1 MLSSRF
7 ASVFP
12 MTARLISL
20 VVRLGTRL
28 VSASVM
34 VAAVVAPAGVALAR
48 SRIKDVVAFE
58 GVRHNK
64 LVGYGLVVGLNGTG
78 DSLRNAPFTKQ
89 SLESMLERLGVNT
102 RDASNIDTK
111 DVAAVMVTADLP
123 AFAASGSQIDVSVS
137 AMGDTKSLLGGTL
150 LVTSLLGADGEVY
163 AVAQGTVQTGAI
175 SAGGASGSSVTRGVP
190 TAGRIAEGAT
200 VERELN
206 FDFAKMAQLRMTLH
220 NPDFTTA
227 RRIAQAVDA
236 KYPGAAVADN
246 PTIVTLTPP
255 AGTPLVNFVT
265 VVEQMEVDPDTPA
278 KVVIDEVNGVVVM
291 GQDVRISTVAIA
303 QGNLTISVSE
313 SPQVSQ
319 PAPLSAGQTTVVPN
333 SQLKVDEQK
342 GRRLAI
348 MSGASLSTLVKGL
361 NALGVTPR
369 DMISI
374 LQTIKAAG
382 ALQAD
387 IEVM

>member
-1 MLSSRF
+1 MLLD
-7 ASVFP
+7 
-12 MTARLISL
+12 RLS
-20 VVRLGTRL
+20 
-28 VSASVM
+28 SASVRGASQS
-34 VAAVVAPAGVALAR
+34 VLTARRLLVLLLAVGMAAPASAASAR
-48 SRIKDVVAFE
+48 SRIKDVVASE

-102 RDASNIDTK
+102 RDATNIDTK

-227 RRIAQAVDA
+227 RRIAQAIDA
-236 KYPGAAVADN
+236 KYPNTAVADN

-255 AGTPLVNFVT
+255 TGTPLVNFVEA
-265 VVEQMEVDPDTPA
+265 VEQMEVDPDTPA

-291 GQDVRISTVAIA
+291 GADVRISTVAIA

-313 SPQVSQ
+313 QPLVSQ
-319 PAPLSAGQTTVVPN
+319 PAPLSNGQTTVVP
-333 SQLKVDEQK
+333 STQIKVDEQK

-348 MSGASLSTLVKGL
+348 MSGASLATLVKGL